1 MSDSLRLLRAMNG
14 IHEEDVRMAERSYY
28 EKKNGRHIKAKRL
41 ASLLIAAVLL
51 LSLGVTAFAI
61 NARVASPEAAERVA
75 LEQIEEWKNRGLLSP
90 ELCFEGPA
98 DDVFE
103 FSEREGGSAW
113 YGRIFRH
120 HYDVRWYFDW
130 EGEPKYGCNLT
141 VDTLS
146 GKITMA
152 SLYAVPDR
160 DEEPVKE
167 VSFLGEN
174 GEEQLRYYYDNID
187 DIIPA
192 DMTLDR
198 FCKGLADYWGFSGY
212 RLQKGP
218 GAQETDISL
227 DGNTQ
232 LCSLPDTY
240 GNGAYVEIF
249 FEGDQEGTPMYL
261 TVTRLPGH
269 SCVMIGTGHTV
280 G

>member
-14 IHEEDVRMAERSYY
+14 IHEEDVRMAESMFENR
-28 EKKNGRHIKAKRL
+28 KNTRHTPTKGFV
-41 ASLLIAAVLL
+41 SLLIAAVLL

-75 LEQIEEWKNRGLLSP
+75 LEQIEEWKRMGLLSP
-90 ELCFEGPA
+90 ALHFEGPA

-120 HYDVRWYFDW
+120 HYDVRWFFNR
-130 EGEPKYGCNLT
+130 EGEPKYGCNLS

-152 SLYAVPDR
+152 TLFAVPDR
-160 DEEPVKE
+160 EKEPVEE
-167 VSFLGEN
+167 VSFLGED
-174 GEEQLRYYYDNID
+174 GKEQVRYYYDNFD
-187 DIIPA
+187 DIVPA

-198 FCKGLADYWGFSGY
+198 FCTGLAGYWGFSGY
-212 RLQKGP
+212 WLEKGP
-218 GAQETDISL
+218 GAQDPDEPV
-227 DGNTQ
+227 DGEM
-232 LCSLPDTY
+232 LLSALPDAY
-240 GNGAYVEIF
+240 GNGSYVEVF

-269 SCVMIGTGHTV
+269 SCVMIGTSHAV

>member
-28 EKKNGRHIKAKRL
+28 EKKNGRHIRAKRL

-61 NARVASPEAAERVA
+61 SARVASPEAAERVA
-75 LEQIEEWKNRGLLSP
+75 LEQIEEWKRMGLLST
-90 ELCFEGPA
+90 ELRFEGPA
-98 DDVFE
+98 DEVFE

-120 HYDVRWYFDW
+120 HYDVRWFFNR
-130 EGEPKYGCNLT
+130 EGEPKYGCNLA

-152 SLYAVPDR
+152 SLFAVPDR
-160 DEEPVKE
+160 DEEPVEE
-167 VSFLGEN
+167 VSFLGED
-174 GEEQLRYYYDNID
+174 GKEQLWYYYDNFD
-187 DIIPA
+187 DIVPA

-198 FCKGLADYWGFSGY
+198 FCTGLAEYWGFSGY
-212 RLQKGP
+212 RLEKGP
-218 GAQETDISL
+218 GAKDPDSAL
-227 DGNTQ
+227 DGNTL
-232 LCSLPDTY
+232 LCSLPDSY
-240 GNGAYVEIF
+240 GSSYVKVF

-261 TVTRLPGH
+261 TVTRYPGH
-269 SCVMIGTGHTV
+269 SCVMIGTGHAV

>member
-28 EKKNGRHIKAKRL
+28 EKKNGRHIRAKRL
-41 ASLLIAAVLL
+41 ASLIIAAVLL
-51 LSLGVTAFAI
+51 MSLGVTAFAI

-75 LEQIEEWKNRGLLSP
+75 LEQIEEWKHMGLLSP
-90 ELCFEGPA
+90 ALHFEGPA
-98 DDVFE
+98 DEVFE

-130 EGEPKYGCNLT
+130 EGEPKYGCNLA

-152 SLYAVPDR
+152 SLYAVPNR
-160 DEEPVKE
+160 DEEPVEE
-167 VSFLGEN
+167 VSFVGED
-174 GEEQLRYYYDNID
+174 GKEHVLYYYDNFH
-187 DIIPA
+187 DIIPE

-198 FCKGLADYWGFSGY
+198 FCSGLAEYWGFSGY
-212 RLQKGP
+212 QLQLDPRVKDPEPLNGKMLL
-218 GAQETDISL
+218 GA
-227 DGNTQ
+227 
-232 LCSLPDTY
+232 LPDTY

-269 SCVMIGTGHTV
+269 SCVMIGTGHAV

>member
-75 LEQIEEWKNRGLLSP
+75 LEQIEEWKHRGLLSP

-198 FCKGLADYWGFSGY
+198 FCKGLADYWGFSGF

-218 GAQETDISL
+218 GAQEPDISL
-227 DGNTQ
+227 NGNTQ